1 MQAIMVVEDEPSI
14 ALVLK
19 AYLEHAGYR
28 VIIAAD
34 GEEALQKFNET
45 KPLLV
50 LLDLMLPGRDG
61 LAVLDEI
68 RRQSSCPVIIV
79 TARGT
84 VEDRLYGFKQGA
96 DDYIPKPFDP
106 EEVVARVKAV
116 LRRQS
121 FLVEQDLFQFGS
133 LTIDFTARHAAI
145 KGKPVTLAPRDWDLL
160 SFFMRHPNQVFT
172 RDQLLDYVWGMDYEG
187 GDRAVDVA
195 IKRLRQCLR
204 DWPADEGE
212 IGTVRGMGYMLRV
225 QEGS

>member
-14 ALVLK
+14 AMVLK

-34 GEEALQKFNET
+34 GEEALKKFNET

-68 RRQSSCPVIIV
+68 RRRSSCPVIIV

-121 FLVEQDLFQFGS
+121 FLVEQDFFQFGS
-133 LTIDFTARHAAI
+133 LTIDFTSRQAAV
-145 KGKPVTLAPRDWDLL
+145 KGKPVMLAPRDWDLL
-160 SFFMRHPNQVFT
+160 SFFVRRPNQVFT
-172 RDQLLDYVWGMDYEG
+172 RDQLLDYVWGLDYEG

-195 IKRLRQCLR
+195 VKRLRQSLR

-225 QEGS
+225 QEGG

>member
-34 GEEALQKFNET
+34 GEEALQKFSET

-68 RRQSSCPVIIV
+68 RKLSSCPVIMV

-84 VEDRLYGFKQGA
+84 IEDRLHGFKQGA

-116 LRRQS
+116 LRRPA
-121 FLVEQDLFQFGS
+121 FLVEQEFFQFGS
-133 LTIDFTARHAAI
+133 LAIDFTSRNATV
-145 KGKPVTLAPRDWDLL
+145 KGKYVPLAPRDWELL

-195 IKRLRQCLR
+195 VKRLRQSLR
-204 DWPADEGE
+204 DWPAAEGE

-225 QEGS
+225 QEVS